1 VTCNSQFPTLTA
13 RAHRGPAVPDAVRT
27 QRGPAPR
34 RLTLG
39 SIPDMDEQASAEE
52 RLAALHAALLAFYDE
67 HTSASRAGG
76 PS

>member
-1 VTCNSQFPTLTA
+1 
-13 RAHRGPAVPDAVRT
+13 VRT